1 MRKFKG
7 VMLGMFVLM
16 AGFILF
22 SMPQQAKAA
31 EKETG
36 QSVVSEE
43 DEIGVGTIML
53 SDVQSDSM
61 IMASSKA
68 SSNYAGGNA
77 SVTGDGVRLRKSPSK
92 SATILELMY
101 KGEPVLINYTKSSK
115 GKGSWYYVKRIKT
128 GTWGWVDRNYIFEWD

>member
-16 AGFILF
+16 VGFILF

-77 SVTGDGVRLRKSPSK
+77 SVMGDGVRLRKSPSK
-92 SATILELMY
+92 TATILELMY

-115 GKGSWYYVKRIKT
+115 SKGWYYVKRIKT
-128 GTWGWVDRNYIFEWD
+128 GTWGWVDKNYILEWD